1 MSLQHDV
8 VVVLLG
14 CTVACCWVGALGM
27 WKMRTPTQSLHY
39 LSLPCSLGIV
49 VLAAA
54 VVVQEGFGQVGLKT
68 LLIAVLLLGFNT
80 AVTHATARAIRIREI
95 ARKGQA
101 GRDPMGF
108 DKIAAEEQ

>member
-27 WKMRTPTQSLHY
+27 WKMPTPTQSLHY

-49 VLAAA
+49 LLAAA

-68 LLIAVLLLGFNT
+68 IADC
-80 AVTHATARAIRIREI
+80 
-95 ARKGQA
+95 
-101 GRDPMGF
+101 RDPAWLQYRG
-108 DKIAAEEQ
+108 DACYGQGHPHP